1 VRGRRLTYLLLGAGF
16 VLLGVALLLGFLLS
30 SVSAYLYVTV
40 SVTIAALFVGGIPLP
55 VRTGPDEPTPEQL
68 QDMRTRHSLIQVGTN
83 ITERQPRGSMRLLR
97 PALLV
102 GGPCIAGLLGAV
114 FYWIVRSW

>member
-1 VRGRRLTYLLLGAGF
+1 VRGRRLTYLLLGVGV
-16 VLLGVALLLGFLLS
+16 VLLGIALLLGFLLTD
-30 SVSAYLYVTV
+30 VRAYLYVTV

-68 QDMRTRHSLIQVGTN
+68 QDMQTRHSLIQVGTN

-102 GGPCIAGLLGAV
+102 GGPCMVGLFGAV
-114 FYWIVRSW
+114 LLWIVQNW

>member
-1 VRGRRLTYLLLGAGF
+1 MKGRRLTVVLLGIGF
-16 VLLGVALLLGFLLS
+16 VLLGVALLLGFLLGS
-30 SVSAYLYVTV
+30 IAAYLYVTV

-55 VRTGPDEPTPEQL
+55 VHPGPDEPTPEQL
-68 QDMRTRHSLIQVGTN
+68 QDMQTRHSLIQVGTN

-102 GGPCIAGLLGAV
+102 GGPCIAGVLGAV
-114 FYWIVRSW
+114 VVWVVYHW